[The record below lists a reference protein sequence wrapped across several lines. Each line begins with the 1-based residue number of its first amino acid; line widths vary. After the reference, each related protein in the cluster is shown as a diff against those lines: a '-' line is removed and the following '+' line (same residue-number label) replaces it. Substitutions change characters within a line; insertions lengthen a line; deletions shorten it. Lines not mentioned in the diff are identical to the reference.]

1 MKIMKSA
8 SLIVLFVIVTSYQAF
23 SQNTKFNGEWTLNT
37 EKTTLPENQLFMA
50 KVTVLVKGD
59 SLITTRVYQDGMG
72 SEYPFDEKLSLNGK
86 ESKIT
91 IYDMPRTSKA
101 SKSSA
106 DGSLS
111 VESNTTFY
119 ANGGEDN
126 LKAIETWKVDSEGKV
141 LTVEYSNT
149 MSGTEIKGINYYK
162 KVK

>member
-1 MKIMKSA
+1 MKIMKFA
-8 SLIVLFVIVTSYQAF
+8 SLLVLVSVLTAF
-23 SQNTKFNGEWTLNT
+23 SAYSQSQKFNGEWTLNT
-37 EKTTLPENQLFMA
+37 EKTTLPDNQLFMA
-50 KVTVLVKGD
+50 KVTVLLKGD

-72 SEYPFDEKLSLNGK
+72 SEYPFDEKLSLDGK

-101 SKSSA
+101 TKSAA

>member
-8 SLIVLFVIVTSYQAF
+8 SLLVLFTILISSSAL

-37 EKTTLPENQLFMA
+37 EKTTLPENQLYMA

-59 SLITTRVYQDGMG
+59 SLITTRVYMDGMG
-72 SEYPFDEKLSLNGK
+72 SEYPFDEKLSLDGK

-111 VESNTTFY
+111 VESTTTFN

-126 LKAIETWKVDSEGKV
+126 LKAIETWKVDSEGKT

-162 KVK
+162 KLK